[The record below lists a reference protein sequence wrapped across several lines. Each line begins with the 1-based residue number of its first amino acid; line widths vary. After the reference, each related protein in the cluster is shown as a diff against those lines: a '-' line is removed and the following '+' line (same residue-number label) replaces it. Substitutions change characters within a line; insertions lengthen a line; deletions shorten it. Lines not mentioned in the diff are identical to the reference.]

1 MKIILSKIKLENSG
15 FLSSMEWFHSA
26 KVGPHSRK
34 WNGLTTSFLLLIYV
48 LAASIGQAAP
58 PIGEIISL

>member
-1 MKIILSKIKLENSG
+1 MKITFETRLKNSYFPG
-15 FLSSMEWFHSA
+15 FKEWFHSA